1 MVRKRTPSNLKLVT
15 PRVKAKQKAKLR
27 RVGKHPALAAPYG
40 RQSEYAEAQP
50 KKLPYPHAVLQA
62 GARAAFKLMQRII
75 GEEKNARIKPF
86 DKQPTFIQKK
96 WREFVQEIL
105 DAAGLGYAP

>member
-1 MVRKRTPSNLKLVT
+1 MGLAINR
-15 PRVKAKQKAKLR
+15 RVKLR
-27 RVGKHPALAAPYG
+27 RVGKHPALRKGKP
-40 RQSEYAEAQP
+40 EPTKPPEPP
-50 KKLPYPHAVLQA
+50 KKPFPHAVLQA
-62 GARAAFKLMQRII
+62 GARAAFKSMQRII